1 MNQWILPRPKNI
13 PPACFLNG
21 LSNPSAHPN
30 KKAHPLGGLSY
41 LVGVS
46 GFEPE
51 ASWTRT
57 KRDTKLR
64 HTPIANILYLENGY
78 LSSVCREI
86 PIQHEYMICAYYN
99 HRRC

>member
-1 MNQWILPRPKNI
+1 M
-13 PPACFLNG
+13 
-21 LSNPSAHPN
+21 
-30 KKAHPLGGLSY
+30 GGLSY

-64 HTPIANILYLENGY
+64 HTPKCFLLNAKNIIYNKSPIVKHY
-78 LSSVCREI
+78 ICIYFISS
-86 PIQHEYMICAYYN
+86 
-99 HRRC
+99 